1 MGHGLVVSFTRHEGR
16 CPCCYKK
23 TIIVP
28 GVMLN
33 QTREGWDNLF
43 ISRELALIYARQGIC
58 PWCGRATTIVTRILM
73 RRFEP
78 TAIANAREAGV

>member
-1 MGHGLVVSFTRHEGR
+1 
-16 CPCCYKK
+16 
-23 TIIVP
+23 
-28 GVMLN
+28 MLN